1 MSTQHYSISKDI
13 KVSSESQHLLNFVPL
28 SLKLHNQYCHIEGAF
43 ITERIAKGN
52 VDVHWY
58 AKKID
63 HYTPMFNDTVLYRHQ
78 HAYHKKMANVY
89 FNRLLFEGKYYF

>member
-1 MSTQHYSISKDI
+1 MILLVF
-13 KVSSESQHLLNFVPL
+13 VSNKIFQICFRDQVT
-28 SLKLHNQYCHIEGAF
+28 F
-43 ITERIAKGN
+43 KGN

-89 FNRLLFEGKYYF
+89 FNRLLFEGEFF